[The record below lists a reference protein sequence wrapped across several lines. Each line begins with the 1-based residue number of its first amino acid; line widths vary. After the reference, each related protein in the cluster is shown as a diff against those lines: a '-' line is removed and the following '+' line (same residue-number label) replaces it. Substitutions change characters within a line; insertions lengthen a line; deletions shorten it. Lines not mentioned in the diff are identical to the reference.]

1 MFGAPSDPHRPETG
15 TFCDNMSDVNN
26 ASKVESS
33 LNKKHSAIAH
43 HFARWNVAAK
53 VCSIAWISTTENIA
67 DAMIKRLP
75 EGKRNYLFGS
85 WTY

>member
-1 MFGAPSDPHRPETG
+1 MIL
-15 TFCDNMSDVNN
+15 CDNEAVVKNT
-26 ASKVESS
+26 SKVEST
-33 LNKKHSAIAH
+33 LNKKNLTLAY